1 MSGARLFAMMRM
13 VVLAA
18 GRGSRLAAATGGRSK
33 LLLEVGGRTLLDRLI
48 ELGDAM
54 GAAPLVVTRPEHAA
68 GLLDAGVEVLLE
80 DAPSGLLQ
88 TLYHARG
95 WVPGTFCWMTGDL
108 LFCDPEPLCKLVAEH
123 LAAGPYASF
132 LCCRGDRF
140 KLKLA
145 PGAAPDDRP
154 TVEVTRRPGYTWSVP
169 NFLVHSPAAFADL
182 AEEPR
187 VDYLQRAVERGEPVL
202 WREYTGG
209 VFEIDTPED
218 LAAARRQVLEPGEPV
233 EPMEPAEPVE
243 STEAGGPDWLSRS

>member
-1 MSGARLFAMMRM
+1 MSGARLFVMMRM

-33 LLLEVGGRTLLDRLI
+33 LLLEVGGKTLLDRLI
-48 ELGDAM
+48 ELADTI

-68 GLLDAGVEVLLE
+68 DLLAAGVEVLLE
-80 DAPSGLLQ
+80 DAPASLLQ

-95 WVPGTFCWMTGDL
+95 WVTGTFCWVTGDL
-108 LFCDPEPLCKLVAEH
+108 LFCDPEPFRELVAEH
-123 LAAGPYASF
+123 LATHPYASF
-132 LCCRGDRF
+132 FSCRGGRF

-145 PGAAPDDRP
+145 PGAAPDGRP

-182 AEEPR
+182 AVEPR
-187 VDYLQRAVERGEPVL
+187 IEYLQRAVERGAPVL

-209 VFEIDTPED
+209 VFEIDTPQD
-218 LAAARRQVLEPGEPV
+218 LAAARRHVLEPGEP
-233 EPMEPAEPVE
+233 AEPVE
-243 STEAGGPDWLSRS
+243 PAEAGGPGWLSRS